1 MPSRI
6 IARIAL
12 TDIDFSK
19 DIDYLNHIAK
29 PDVEYDE
36 FGQGFRTNPTLIN
49 GTGNSKD
56 TLFRD
61 GERAMETE
69 HARRV
74 PAIMRV
80 IEDVFDRT
88 HLRMVRARN
97 LVDGLIMPHRD
108 YLEVGKTVDYYR
120 IFVPIEYNQYAY
132 HSDESG
138 VFHMKP
144 GEVWFLDAAI
154 VHSAANFS
162 SRSRWFLCL
171 DFFLSPNSNLAVIF
185 KNSPRMFWDVD
196 HAYIR
201 RQPLSAERRAE
212 IVAAV
217 AVLLE
222 EETIKDVAHSLSKLH
237 FRYEIPI
244 AACYDMLSEAAARL
258 GNPRINNAV
267 AAMIDF
273 LIEHRTIGQ
282 RFCFGD
288 YAVARG
294 LNRPLPVGSRTHAS
308 TSLAGAR
315 RCASG

>member
-1 MPSRI
+1 MPSRV

-12 TDIDFSK
+12 TDIDFGK
-19 DIDYLNHIAK
+19 DIDYLNHIGK

-49 GTGNSKD
+49 STGDSED

-61 GERAMETE
+61 CERATETE
-69 HARRV
+69 HAPRV
-74 PAIMRV
+74 PSIMRL
-80 IEDVFDRT
+80 IDEVFDRT

-108 YLEVGKTVDYYR
+108 YLEVGKSVDYYR
-120 IFVPIEYNQYAY
+120 VFVPIEYNPDAY

-138 VFHMKP
+138 VFHMTP

-171 DFFLSPNSNLAVIF
+171 DFFLPPNSNPAVIF
-185 KNSPRMFWDVD
+185 TGSPRISWDVD
-196 HAYIR
+196 HSYVDR
-201 RQPLSAERRAE
+201 PPLSAERRTE

-217 AVLLE
+217 SVLLDE
-222 EETIKDVAHSLSKLH
+222 ATIKDVSHSLSKLH
-237 FRYEIPI
+237 FRYDIPI
-244 AACYDMLSEAAARL
+244 AACYDILSEAAARQ
-258 GNPRINNAV
+258 GNPRIRKAV

-282 RFCFGD
+282 RFRFGD
-288 YAVARG
+288 YAVAQ
-294 LNRPLPVGSRTHAS
+294 A
-308 TSLAGAR
+308 A
-315 RCASG
+315 

>member
-12 TDIDFSK
+12 NDIDFSN
-19 DIDYLNHIAK
+19 DLAYLNRIAK

-36 FGQGFRTNPTLIN
+36 FGQGFRANPTLIN
-49 GTGNSKD
+49 GTGNSED

-61 GERAMETE
+61 GDTSLETE

-74 PAIMRV
+74 PAIMQ
-80 IEDVFDRT
+80 IIDEVFDRT

-120 IFVPIEYNQYAY
+120 VFLPIEYNQDAY

-138 VFHMKP
+138 VFRMRP

-171 DFFLSPNSNLAVIF
+171 DFFLPPHSNPAVIF
-185 KNSPRMFWDVD
+185 QSSSRISWDVD

-201 RQPLSAERRAE
+201 RQPLSAEHRAE
-212 IVAAV
+212 IVTAV
-217 AVLLE
+217 AVLLG

-237 FRYEIPI
+237 FRYEIPV
-244 AACYDMLSEAAARL
+244 AACYDMLSEAAARVD
-258 GNPRINNAV
+258 NPRITRAV
-267 AAMIDF
+267 AAMVDF
-273 LIEHRTIGQ
+273 LIQHRMIGE
-282 RFCFGD
+282 RFRFGD
-288 YAVARG
+288 YAVAR
-294 LNRPLPVGSRTHAS
+294 A
-308 TSLAGAR
+308 A
-315 RCASG
+315 

>member
-12 TDIDFSK
+12 ADLDFGTDLH
-19 DIDYLNHIAK
+19 YLNNIAK

-49 GTGNSKD
+49 GSGNGED

-61 GERAMETE
+61 GDHAMDTE

-74 PAIMRV
+74 PVIMRL

-88 HLRMVRARN
+88 YLRMVRARN

-120 IFVPIEYNQYAY
+120 VFVPVEYNQDAY

-171 DFFLSPNSNLAVIF
+171 DFFLPPDSNPAVIF
-185 KNSPRMFWDVD
+185 RNSRRISWDID

-201 RQPLSAERRAE
+201 REPLSAAKRTEV
-212 IVAAV
+212 IAA
-217 AVLLE
+217 AAALLS
-222 EETIKDVAHSLSKLH
+222 EETVKDVALSLSKLH
-237 FRYEIPI
+237 FRYDMPI
-244 AACYDMLSEAAARL
+244 AGCFDMLAEAAARR
-258 GNPRINNAV
+258 GNPRIGQAV
-267 AAMIDF
+267 AAMTDF
-273 LIEHRTIGQ
+273 LIGHRTIGQ
-282 RFCFGD
+282 RFRFGD
-288 YAVARG
+288 YAGIETAQ
-294 LNRPLPVGSRTHAS
+294 A
-308 TSLAGAR
+308 AQA
-315 RCASG
+315 A